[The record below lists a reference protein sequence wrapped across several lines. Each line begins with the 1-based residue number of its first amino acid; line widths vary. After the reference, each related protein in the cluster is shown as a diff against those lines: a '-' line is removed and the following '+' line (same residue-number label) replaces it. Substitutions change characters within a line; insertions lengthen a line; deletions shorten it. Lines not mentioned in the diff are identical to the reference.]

1 MGLNRKQLRRLI
13 RESINELTIVRSG
26 KPHADPSYDGPL
38 PYDTILD
45 DDVPHLQIPLDDAI
59 EKEAAYANV
68 RITPG
73 MTYSEIINAIEAS
86 TFQLTPDMGMP
97 SDSPDLARIKELVAA
112 YGSENDVFRDGQAVY
127 DRFVRR

>member
-1 MGLNRKQLRRLI
+1 M
-13 RESINELTIVRSG
+13 
-26 KPHADPSYDGPL
+26 
-38 PYDTILD
+38 
-45 DDVPHLQIPLDDAI
+45 PHLQIPLDDAI

-86 TFQLTPDMGMP
+86 SFQLTPDMGMP
-97 SDSPDLARIKELVAA
+97 SESRDLVRIKELVAA